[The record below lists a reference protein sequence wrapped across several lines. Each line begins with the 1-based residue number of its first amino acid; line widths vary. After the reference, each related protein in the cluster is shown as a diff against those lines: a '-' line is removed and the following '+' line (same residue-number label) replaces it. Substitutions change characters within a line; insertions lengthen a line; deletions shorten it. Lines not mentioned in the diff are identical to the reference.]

1 MEPKPQLPS
10 IPTPQQRVRPPKAPK
25 KGFTNRTLAAIFGAF
40 ALSGILFVYGRSSI
54 QAAKRNAKAHR
65 EADGGQIDWHNENLR
80 RHGVMTGPTKAKGTV
95 RELVDE
101 VKKQVSGE
109 VFVDDAKPKK

>member
-1 MEPKPQLPS
+1 
-10 IPTPQQRVRPPKAPK
+10 
-25 KGFTNRTLAAIFGAF
+25 
-40 ALSGILFVYGRSSI
+40 
-54 QAAKRNAKAHR
+54 
-65 EADGGQIDWHNENLR
+65 
-80 RHGVMTGPTKAKGTV
+80 MTGPTKAKGTV